1 MAQHPAGPILG
12 KTRFENFSDGVFSI
26 AITLLVLQIHLPGN
40 PSPNTAPGGQAHAL
54 LGIWP
59 QYLAYAATFATV
71 GVMWVNHG
79 ALLHA
84 AERVTHGIQVT
95 NLLLLG
101 LISFLP
107 FPTYVFAQ
115 YGVTRAT
122 IVYYGLTLTAISVAY
137 VLLRRAAM
145 AAHPM
150 ARHGLT
156 AWNVVGLTLYPAATL
171 IGLVSP
177 IAGLVVIG
185 LLAVFYAMPS
195 NIQSAMLHP

>member
-1 MAQHPAGPILG
+1 MHHDPSRLILS
-12 KTRFENFSDGVFSI
+12 KTRFENFSDGVFAI
-26 AITLLVLQIHLPGN
+26 AITLLVLQIHLPGS
-40 PSPNTAPGGQAHAL
+40 PSPQTPPSGQAHAL
-54 LGIWP
+54 LAIWP

-79 ALLHA
+79 ALLHH

-115 YGVTRAT
+115 YGVTRQT

-137 VLLRRAAM
+137 VLLQRAAM
-145 AAHPM
+145 AAHPST
-150 ARHGLT
+150 RRGLK
-156 AWNVVGLTLYPAATL
+156 AWNIVGLTLYPAATL

-185 LLAVFYAMPS
+185 LLAVFYAMPR
-195 NIQSAMLHP
+195 NIQSAMLRS

>member
-12 KTRFENFSDGVFSI
+12 KTRFENFSDGVFAI

-40 PSPNTAPGGQAHAL
+40 PSPDTSSGGQAHAL
-54 LGIWP
+54 LAIWP

-71 GVMWVNHG
+71 GVMWLNHG
-79 ALLHA
+79 ALLHH
-84 AERVTHGIQVT
+84 AERVTHGIQVM

-115 YGVTRAT
+115 YGVTRPT

-137 VLLRRAAM
+137 ALLQRAAM
-145 AAHPM
+145 AAHP
-150 ARHGLT
+150 ATRRGFT
-156 AWNVVGLTLYPAATL
+156 AWNIVGLTLYPAATL
-171 IGLVSP
+171 IGLVAP
-177 IAGLVVIG
+177 MAGLVVIG
-185 LLAVFYAMPS
+185 LLAIFYAMPS
-195 NIQSAMLHP
+195 NIQSAMLRP